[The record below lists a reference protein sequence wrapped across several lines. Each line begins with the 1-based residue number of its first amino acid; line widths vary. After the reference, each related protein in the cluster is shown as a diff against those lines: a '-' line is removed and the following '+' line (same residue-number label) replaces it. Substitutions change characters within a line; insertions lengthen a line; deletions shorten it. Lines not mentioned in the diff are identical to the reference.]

1 MYTLLIIY
9 FCLALFLSFIC
20 SLLEAVLLSTPSSY
34 ASILKKED
42 SKSGLILDEFKEN
55 INRPLAAI
63 LTLNT
68 FAHTI
73 GAAGVGAQVLKIAA
87 EAGVS
92 GEAYVAIASGVLT
105 FLILVFSEIIP
116 KTLGSTYWRT
126 LVGISVRFIQFLI
139 WMTYP
144 FVLLAEFISNFGSDS
159 TSVTRE
165 EVIAMAEMGED
176 EGILEEQET
185 DLIENT
191 LRLKD
196 IKVSDV
202 MTPRNVIF
210 VLNKDM
216 TVGQVLEEHD
226 TLDFTRIPVFD
237 GNLDNM
243 IGMVNRYDIINRKA
257 EDQFSTRMSE
267 IITDIPWVNE
277 NDAIDKVLELF
288 IENRDHLCLVK
299 DDFDTL
305 TGLITLEDAVE
316 TLLGKEIVDEHD
328 SVVDMRNLAES
339 KINDN

>member
-1 MYTLLIIY
+1 MTLLITY

-20 SLLEAVLLSTPSSY
+20 SLLEAILLSTPSSY
-34 ASILKKED
+34 SSILKRENE
-42 SKSGLILDEFKEN
+42 KSGLILERFKEN

-68 FAHTI
+68 FANTI
-73 GAAGVGAQVLKIAA
+73 GAAGVGAQTLKIY
-87 EAGVS
+87 
-92 GEAYVAIASGVLT
+92 GESSVAIAAGLLT

-116 KTLGSTYWRT
+116 KTLGSTYWRR
-126 LVGISVRFIQFLI
+126 LIGSAVRFIQLLI
-139 WMTYP
+139 GMMYP
-144 FVLLAEFISNFGSDS
+144 FVLLAEFISNFSPDS

-210 VLNKDM
+210 ALNKDM
-216 TVGQVLEEHD
+216 TVGQVLEEHE
-226 TLDFTRIPVFD
+226 TLGFTRIPVFD
-237 GNLDNM
+237 TNLDNM
-243 IGMVNRYDIINRKA
+243 IGMVNRYNIINRKA

-267 IITDIPWVNE
+267 IIKEIPWVNE
-277 NDAIDKVLELF
+277 NDSIDKVLELF
-288 IENRDHLCLVK
+288 IENRDHLSLVK

-328 SVVDMRNLAES
+328 SVVDMRDLAKS
-339 KINDN
+339 KMNDN